1 MRATEELSG
10 KCKCNKC
17 AYYRTV
23 YNKEPCEDC
32 TYEPD
37 GEGGAIGT
45 RFFKA
50 GPTEMEILEMRV
62 QELEFVNQRIIE
74 LINKYGV
81 LF

>member
-37 GEGGAIGT
+37 GEGGAIGKPA
-45 RFFKA
+45 RQKW
-50 GPTEMEILEMRV
+50 
-62 QELEFVNQRIIE
+62 
-74 LINKYGV
+74 KYLRCV
-81 LF
+81 YKSWNS